1 MTHIKRTM
9 GLAAS
14 IALAFPLFAS
24 AAADQEAAMK
34 DANNWLHPRGQH
46 DNHCYSKLA
55 QINKKNVKNVKMA
68 WSFATGVNRGHE
80 GSPVVVGNMMY
91 LHTAFPNNVY
101 ALDLNDNQKIVWSYF
116 PKQDPSVQAVLCCDN
131 VNRGLGYMMVKFS
144 CQQNDGMLVALDAKT
159 GAKAWEVKNT
169 DPKVGAT
176 NTNAPHVIK
185 DKVLTGCSGAEFG
198 VRCFIAAY
206 NLKNGSLAWKAYS
219 NRS

>member
-1 MTHIKRTM
+1 VLSKQSAPKAIVIHCSTQVHIINSSFAINYFGDNTMTHIKRTM

-14 IALAFPLFAS
+14 IALVFPLFAS

-46 DNHCYSKLA
+46 DNQGYSKLA

-101 ALDLNDNQKIVWSYF
+101 ALDLNDNQKNRLVIF
-116 PKQDPSVQAVLCCDN
+116 PKTRSISTSCFVL
-131 VNRGLGYMMVKFS
+131 
-144 CQQNDGMLVALDAKT
+144 
-159 GAKAWEVKNT
+159 
-169 DPKVGAT
+169 
-176 NTNAPHVIK
+176 
-185 DKVLTGCSGAEFG
+185 
-198 VRCFIAAY
+198 
-206 NLKNGSLAWKAYS
+206 
-219 NRS
+219 